1 MRIENGSRRQLKPI
15 RRSSARIMNHLEFE
29 FGLVPTKV
37 NKEDKAAYIQ
47 ALVDSRDQDSTEPFR
62 QFMLQEHL
70 KNISKEIEQFKNTQG
85 GGQKTVKVD
94 SKGGQK
100 TRQAILQLISEDG
113 KISSTA
119 MAQRLGINRSAVS
132 KHLKA
137 MKEAQ
142 LIRKEGPDKGGKWVI
157 LK

>member
-1 MRIENGSRRQLKPI
+1 
-15 RRSSARIMNHLEFE
+15 
-29 FGLVPTKV
+29 
-37 NKEDKAAYIQ
+37 
-47 ALVDSRDQDSTEPFR
+47 
-62 QFMLQEHL
+62 MLQEHL

-94 SKGGQK
+94 RKGGQK

-142 LIRKEGPDKGGKWVI
+142 LIRRDGPDKGGKWVI
-157 LK
+157 MK

>member
-1 MRIENGSRRQLKPI
+1 MENGSRRQLKSI
-15 RRSSARIMNHLEFE
+15 RRSSARIMNHLQFE

-37 NKEDKAAYIQ
+37 NKEDKAAHIQ

-70 KNISKEIEQFKNTQG
+70 KNISKEIEQFKNTQE
-85 GGQKTVKVD
+85 
-94 SKGGQK
+94 GGQK

-142 LIRKEGPDKGGKWVI
+142 LIRREDPDKGGKWVI

>member
-1 MRIENGSRRQLKPI
+1 MRMENGSRRQLKSI
-15 RRSSARIMNHLEFE
+15 RRSSARIMNHLQFE

-37 NKEDKAAYIQ
+37 NKEDKAAHIQ

-70 KNISKEIEQFKNTQG
+70 KNISKEIEQFKNTQE
-85 GGQKTVKVD
+85 
-94 SKGGQK
+94 GGQK

-142 LIRKEGPDKGGKWVI
+142 LIRREDPDKGGKWVI

>member
-1 MRIENGSRRQLKPI
+1 MRTGNGSRRQLKPI
-15 RRSSARIMNHLEFE
+15 RRSSARIMNHLQFE

-37 NKEDKAAYIQ
+37 NKEDKAVYIQ

-94 SKGGQK
+94 RKLDRQYYNLSVK
-100 TRQAILQLISEDG
+100 TAKSHPPLWRKDSE
-113 KISSTA
+113 
-119 MAQRLGINRSAVS
+119 
-132 KHLKA
+132 
-137 MKEAQ
+137 
-142 LIRKEGPDKGGKWVI
+142 
-157 LK
+157 

>member
-1 MRIENGSRRQLKPI
+1 
-15 RRSSARIMNHLEFE
+15 MNHLQFE

-37 NKEDKAAYIQ
+37 NKEDKAAHIQ

-70 KNISKEIEQFKNTQG
+70 KNISKEIEQFKNTQE
-85 GGQKTVKVD
+85 
-94 SKGGQK
+94 GGQK

-142 LIRKEGPDKGGKWVI
+142 LIRREDPDKGGKWVI

>member
-1 MRIENGSRRQLKPI
+1 MVYILLIDYDYSYLATREVAERLLGIL
-15 RRSSARIMNHLEFE
+15 SA
-29 FGLVPTKV
+29 
-37 NKEDKAAYIQ
+37 KE
-47 ALVDSRDQDSTEPFR
+47 
-62 QFMLQEHL
+62 QFAFIKDMLGL
-70 KNISKEIEQFKNTQG
+70 KNSYLSKEIEQFKNTQE
-85 GGQKTVKVD
+85 
-94 SKGGQK
+94 GGQK

-142 LIRKEGPDKGGKWVI
+142 LIRREDPDKGGKWVI
-157 LK
+157 LGQNSTEEIKDDK